1 MNVPRLLAPAAVFAA
16 AAALVAATFLTGD
29 DPALVDTANVVTTT
43 TGSAETGASDTA
55 GPPSPT
61 AEAPP
66 DGPSRA
72 RMAPLQVAN
81 ESMTIGDP
89 NAPLIMVTFES
100 FGCGWCGH
108 FHQLTMPQVVENW
121 VDTGQL
127 RIESRMMPYEERAT
141 PGALAGVAAGMQGKY
156 WELADIMYPYITAG
170 GEPLFDRDPTDAE
183 MDAYHERQSEA
194 AMLAEVEA
202 AAPTIGLDYERFVTD
217 FRSPEAMAS
226 MQTDTQLGY
235 ALGFTGT
242 PAIVVNG
249 VPLGGFAS
257 YERFDEF
264 LVSVLDATVD
274 KP

>member
-1 MNVPRLLAPAAVFAA
+1 MNVPRLLAPAVVFAA
-16 AAALVAATFLTGD
+16 AAALVAVTFLTGD
-29 DPALVDTANVVTTT
+29 DAALVDTANVVTTST
-43 TGSAETGASDTA
+43 TAAPGSAEAA
-55 GPPSPT
+55 GPPTPT
-61 AEAPP
+61 TEPLP

-72 RMAPLQVAN
+72 RMAPLQVADDT
-81 ESMTIGDP
+81 MAIGDP

-108 FHQLTMPQVVENW
+108 FHQLTMPEVIENW
-121 VDTGQL
+121 VDTGRL
-127 RIESRMMPYEERAT
+127 RVESRMMPYEERAT

-170 GEPLFDRDPTDAE
+170 GEPLFDRDPTAAE
-183 MDAYHERQSEA
+183 MDAYHERQSET

-202 AAPTIGLDYERFVTD
+202 AAPTIDLDYDRFVAD
-217 FRSPEAMAS
+217 FHSPTALAS
-226 MQTDTQLGY
+226 MQADTQLGY

-257 YERFDEF
+257 YERFDDF